1 MLAPMYAPFFGLR
14 QPAFA
19 IAPDPRFLHLSTM
32 HREALA
38 HLLYG
43 LQGGGG
49 FVLLTG
55 EIGTGKTTVCRCFL
69 DQIPPGHR
77 VAYVYNPKLTP
88 VELLQTICQE
98 FGIALDERPP
108 PATVKPYIDAL
119 NRFLLDTHAKGETCL
134 LVVDEAQGLSAD
146 LLEQLRLLTNLE
158 TTERKLLQIVLIGQP
173 ELRDKLARPELEQLS
188 QRVIARVHLGPLATA
203 AETADYVQHRLTV
216 AGLSGPSPFDRRAL
230 ACVHASSGGVPRR
243 INLLCERALLGAYA
257 QGRPHVDAA
266 TVRRA
271 AVEAFGDERRGRR
284 GWPRSWPWWWP
295 WPAGLALGVAAVVAV
310 AAALPGRWPF
320 GGTIAAPTR
329 AAASSAGSA
338 ASAVPAGS
346 PAIALTDQPT
356 PFANA
361 ETAGA
366 ALAAAW
372 GLAAA
377 SAASAASSGDACS
390 RARALGLA
398 CHQGRGDL
406 ALLRRLDRPLLLTL
420 DDGSGSVLLQALGR
434 EHALLRGAAG
444 EQRLPLQR
452 LQALWNGELLA
463 WWRPPPADQPAA
475 DWAQQR
481 LLALQGADS
490 PSAPPVARDEALRR
504 RVYAFQLAQGLPA
517 DGLLGPL
524 TLMQLQRASGA
535 DEPHLRPEP

>member
-1 MLAPMYAPFFGLR
+1 MLPPMYAPFFGLR

-98 FGIALDERPP
+98 FGIALDDQPP
-108 PATVKPYIDAL
+108 PATVKPWIDAL
-119 NRFLLDTHAKGETCL
+119 NRFLLDTHAKGEKCL

-188 QRVIARVHLGPLATA
+188 QRVIARVHLGPLTTA

-230 ACVHASSGGVPRR
+230 ARVHALSGGVPRR

-257 QGRPHVDAA
+257 QGRPRVDAA

-271 AVEAFGDERRGRR
+271 ALEAFGDERRGGRT
-284 GWPRSWPWWWP
+284 WSWWP
-295 WPAGLALGVAAVVAV
+295 WPAGLALGVAMVVAV

-320 GGTIAAPTR
+320 GGMAAGPAR
-329 AAASSAGSA
+329 AAASSAGTAASA
-338 ASAVPAGS
+338 ASAVS
-346 PAIALTDQPT
+346 PAIALTDKPT
-356 PFANA
+356 PFADA

-372 GLAAA
+372 GFPA
-377 SAASAASSGDACS
+377 SAASTGDACS

-420 DDGSGSVLLQALGR
+420 DDGGGPVLLQALGR

-452 LQALWNGELLA
+452 LQALWNGELLT

-475 DWAQQR
+475 DWALER

-524 TLMQLQRASGA
+524 TLMQLQRAGGA

>member
-1 MLAPMYAPFFGLR
+1 MYAPFFGLR

-88 VELLQTICQE
+88 VELLQTVCQE
-98 FGIALDERPP
+98 FGIAPDGPP
-108 PATVKPYIDAL
+108 PATVKPWIDAL
-119 NRFLLDTHAKGETCL
+119 NRFLLDTHAKGEKCL

-188 QRVIARVHLGPLATA
+188 QRVIARVHLGPLTA

-230 ACVHASSGGVPRR
+230 ARIHALSGGVPRR

-257 QGRPHVDAA
+257 QGRHHVDAA

-271 AVEAFGDERRGRR
+271 AQEAFGAERRRR
-284 GWPRSWPWWWP
+284 DAWPWPWS
-295 WPAGLALGVAAVVAV
+295 WPAGLAGLAVGTAMVVAL
-310 AAALPGRWPF
+310 AAALPGHWPF
-320 GGTIAAPTR
+320 GRTAAGPARTAASAAG
-329 AAASSAGSA
+329 AAASA
-338 ASAVPAGS
+338 ASAALASTAEPA
-346 PAIALTDQPT
+346 
-356 PFANA
+356 PFADA
-361 ETAGA
+361 EAAGA

-372 GLAAA
+372 GLAA
-377 SAASAASSGDACS
+377 SAPAGDACS
-390 RARALGLA
+390 RARTLGLA

-420 DDGSGSVLLQALGR
+420 GDGGGPVLLQALGR
-434 EHALLRGAAG
+434 DHALLRGAAG

-452 LQALWNGELLA
+452 LQALWSGDLLA
-463 WWRPPPADQPAA
+463 WWRPPPVDQRMA
-475 DWAQQR
+475 DWALER

-524 TLMQLQRASGA
+524 TLMQLQRAGGA